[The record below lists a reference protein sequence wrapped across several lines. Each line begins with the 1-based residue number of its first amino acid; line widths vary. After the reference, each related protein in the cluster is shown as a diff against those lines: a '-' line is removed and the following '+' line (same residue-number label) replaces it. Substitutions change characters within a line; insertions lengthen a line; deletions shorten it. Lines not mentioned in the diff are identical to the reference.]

1 MRDETKG
8 RITGRR
14 LQATRLR
21 IWSRDPHCAMCRK
34 LVEYPAGFELDH
46 RVPLFKG
53 GDNSDENLQVLCV
66 APKDG
71 SGRTGCHDKKTEKDL
86 GYKPRAKFDAQGRV
100 IWDR

>member
-53 GDNSDENLQVLCV
+53 GEDSDENMQVLC
-66 APKDG
+66 AP
-71 SGRTGCHDKKTEKDL
+71 CHGKKTEKDL